1 MKDKTGNESDS
12 VPNATVQTTC
22 TSLIRSLLT
31 VSLMVLWGK
40 WLSSVESFCWNV
52 EILQGQEA
60 MAEVDQKHLRMCPS
74 LGNWNTAWNG
84 KGTLWNSTAA
94 PGTIGWKQMNYCL
107 NFLDA
112 I

>member
-1 MKDKTGNESDS
+1 MKDKTGNESNS

-52 EILQGQEA
+52 EILQGKEA
-60 MAEVDQKHLRMCPS
+60 MAEVDQKHLRMCPRK
-74 LGNWNTAWNG
+74 LEYGLEWKRNTVEFHSCTRNNRLE
-84 KGTLWNSTAA
+84 TDELLLEL
-94 PGTIGWKQMNYCL
+94 P
-107 NFLDA
+107 
-112 I
+112 